1 MKKSSPVVPGGAVKV
16 ITSIKSKDVIDL
28 YKQQSNID
36 VQRFFMN
43 AETILVCECVS
54 TRYRFYYPFDLIGDG
69 KFYSD
74 LQNNKRDSGLDYY
87 RDWSYD
93 DEFAYSLIHENDMVL
108 EIGCGTGKFL
118 EKLKEKKISFTGL
131 ELNEQAVGIA
141 KAKGLDVRHE
151 LIEDFAAHNPEKFT
165 HVCAFQV
172 LEHIADINSFIS
184 ASIKC
189 LKRGG
194 KLIFGV
200 PNNEPYF
207 QRFNKYET
215 FNLPP
220 HHMGLWNLEAFNN
233 LTRYFPLKLEGHV
246 YESVKE
252 RILADAYLRAKLWT
266 GVKSLPQRHSFFD
279 KMKMILAAPATVPLS
294 FFRNIAGGINA
305 GYIAVCF
312 TKL

>member
-1 MKKSSPVVPGGAVKV
+1 MKISSPIVPGGAVKV
-16 ITSIKSKDVIDL
+16 VTRLKSKDIIEL
-28 YKQQSNID
+28 YQQSNID
-36 VQRFFMN
+36 GRRFFLKT
-43 AETILVCECVS
+43 ETVLVCECVS
-54 TRYRFYYPFDLIGDG
+54 TGYRFYYPFDLVGDG

-74 LQNNKRDSGLDYY
+74 LQNIKRESGVDYY

-93 DEFAYSLIHENDMVL
+93 NEFAYSLTRDNDTVL

-118 EKLKEKKISFTGL
+118 ERLQEEKVSVTGL
-131 ELNEQAVGIA
+131 ELNEQAVTIA
-141 KAKGLDVRHE
+141 KEKGLNVRHE
-151 LIEDFAAHNPEKFT
+151 LIEDFAINNAGRFT

-184 ASIKC
+184 ASLKC
-189 LKRGG
+189 LKKGG

-233 LTRYFPLKLEGHV
+233 LTRYFPLKLDAHV
-246 YESVKE
+246 YDVKG
-252 RILADAYLRAKLWT
+252 RFLADAYLRAKLWT
-266 GVKSLPQRHSFFD
+266 GVKSLPRKHSFFD
-279 KMKMILAAPATVPLS
+279 KVKMILVAPVTVPLS
-294 FFRNIAGGINA
+294 FFRNIAGGING